1 MRRGWTDRHNKRNDA
16 SSPPR
21 QLCLWG
27 EKGGRRI
34 PSLLIVVRIE
44 SLDVRT
50 YVHREGKAEEEW
62 SGAGQHLSSPGP
74 IPLLIHPAPNQP
86 TQRSPSPFFPWAQN
100 PKLEAR
106 KEGPSAHNARIH
118 THALAYSSSAF
129 GDPLGRGGGSPSGP
143 LGNWDTEHSP
153 PGWKGKNRGQG
164 KNSHDLKERESVQ
177 TRSDPV
183 SEKGLL
189 RRCKNPYLP
198 LMDASISFP
207 STPSQGSH
215 AIPFHLLKRDV
226 SGIANTKFDEL
237 LFVLL

>member
-1 MRRGWTDRHNKRNDA
+1 MCIGKGRRKRNGLEPA
-16 SSPPR
+16 NTSPRPA
-21 QLCLWG
+21 LF
-27 EKGGRRI
+27 
-34 PSLLIVVRIE
+34 
-44 SLDVRT
+44 
-50 YVHREGKAEEEW
+50 
-62 SGAGQHLSSPGP
+62 
-74 IPLLIHPAPNQP
+74 PLLIHPAPNRP
-86 TQRSPSPFFPWAQN
+86 TKRSPSSFFRWAQN

-106 KEGPSAHNARIH
+106 KGGPSAHNARIH
-118 THALAYSSSAF
+118 TRALAYSSSAF
-129 GDPLGRGGGSPSGP
+129 GDPLGRGGSPSGP
-143 LGNWDTEHSP
+143 LRKWDTEHSP

>member
-1 MRRGWTDRHNKRNDA
+1 MVWSRPTPLLVRPYSPYSFIQPQTDRPNALH
-16 SSPPR
+16 PPFFGGPKTLNSR
-21 QLCLWG
+21 QGRKARPLIMPAYTHTLLRTVAVHLGILWG
-27 EKGGRRI
+27 GG
-34 PSLLIVVRIE
+34 V
-44 SLDVRT
+44 
-50 YVHREGKAEEEW
+50 
-62 SGAGQHLSSPGP
+62 
-74 IPLLIHPAPNQP
+74 
-86 TQRSPSPFFPWAQN
+86 
-100 PKLEAR
+100 
-106 KEGPSAHNARIH
+106 
-118 THALAYSSSAF
+118 
-129 GDPLGRGGGSPSGP
+129 GSPSGP
-143 LGNWDTEHSP
+143 LGKWDIEHSP